1 MDKPLYA
8 YVLEK
13 YRQRNI
19 PLTAVFE
26 LTYGCNLNCI
36 HCYNPTRSQTRDL
49 SLEEIADAAE
59 QMRRMGIMDIT
70 LTGGEL
76 FYRRDWYEA
85 AEIFSRIGFTITV
98 FTNAVLIDDKVIARL
113 TQIDPLLIEVSLYGS
128 SPEYY
133 ERITRVKGSF
143 ARFVNGLEL
152 LKKSGLNFVLKPV
165 VLRQN
170 FQDYEAML
178 AFADSKGYRL
188 RFRFSPC
195 LLPSGRHRND
205 FRLSDGEMV
214 ELFRHAPEQAEAV
227 FAKCGIGQ
235 GGLVVGPTGDIRPCV
250 AYPTAAGNIR
260 EQTLEVIWQESPL
273 FKELRDISMDE
284 LENCRLCNLKQYC
297 EPCLA
302 LNLLETGDLLKPSE
316 NCRIAANRK
325 LAKGGVLDEKQS
337 QPRVH

>member
-1 MDKPLYA
+1 MTSDCSTYA
-8 YVLEK
+8 D
-13 YRQRNI
+13 N
-19 PLTAVFE
+19 
-26 LTYGCNLNCI
+26 
-36 HCYNPTRSQTRDL
+36 
-49 SLEEIADAAE
+49 
-59 QMRRMGIMDIT
+59 
-70 LTGGEL
+70 
-76 FYRRDWYEA
+76 
-85 AEIFSRIGFTITV
+85 
-98 FTNAVLIDDKVIARL
+98 
-113 TQIDPLLIEVSLYGS
+113 PLLIEVSLYGS

-235 GGLVVGPTGDIRPCV
+235 GGLVVGRQETSGRVWLIPQR
-250 AYPTAAGNIR
+250 R
-260 EQTLEVIWQESPL
+260 EISES
-273 FKELRDISMDE
+273 
-284 LENCRLCNLKQYC
+284 RLWK
-297 EPCLA
+297 
-302 LNLLETGDLLKPSE
+302 
-316 NCRIAANRK
+316 
-325 LAKGGVLDEKQS
+325 
-337 QPRVH
+337 